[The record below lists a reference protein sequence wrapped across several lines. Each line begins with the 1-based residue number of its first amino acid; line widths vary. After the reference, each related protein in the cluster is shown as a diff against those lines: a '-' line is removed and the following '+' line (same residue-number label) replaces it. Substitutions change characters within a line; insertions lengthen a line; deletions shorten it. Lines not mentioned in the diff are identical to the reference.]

1 MKLSTS
7 LVAIKKITSNAPCSI
22 FADDDLE
29 NAAQLILDSQGVIN
43 PIVVRRNG
51 LQSYEVVDGDFEYYA
66 AARAREID
74 PRKGEMIGVFIIE
87 PENEDNL
94 TKQVQLFRKPKDEV
108 STKASFTSEDLEK
121 FLNNLE
127 SRIDKLTKQ
136 ILEESTSKIKLEYEN
151 KEIKKLLDEKVEPL
165 KLFQEFSLTKIVKKL
180 LSAGFDIKKANQ
192 IAEIVIKEREKEQ
205 FKSLYDVIDRV
216 KIVRGKKMQKQKGIS
231 EKKMID
237 IIESMYQNDE

>member
-7 LVAIKKITSNAPCSI
+7 LVAIKKITSNTPRSI

-29 NAAQLILDSQGVIN
+29 KAAQLILDSEGVIN
-43 PIVVRRNG
+43 PILVRRNG
-51 LQSYEVVDGDFEYYA
+51 LQSYEVVDGYFEYYA

-87 PENEDNL
+87 PENEEQL
-94 TKQVQLFRKPKDEV
+94 TKQVQLFRKQKDE
-108 STKASFTSEDLEK
+108 TSGKLNLTPEDLEK

-127 SRIDKLTKQ
+127 SRLDKLAKQ
-136 ILEESTSKIKLEYEN
+136 LLDESSAKVKLENEN
-151 KEIKKLLDEKVEPL
+151 KDIRKLLDEKVEPL
-165 KLFQEFSLTKIVKKL
+165 KLFQEFSANKLLKKL
-180 LSAGFDIKKANQ
+180 IIAGFDAKKAAQ

-205 FKSLYDVIDRV
+205 FKSLHDVIDRV
-216 KIVRGKKMQKQKGIS
+216 KIIRGKKMQKQKGIS

-237 IIESMYQNDE
+237 IIEVIYHKD